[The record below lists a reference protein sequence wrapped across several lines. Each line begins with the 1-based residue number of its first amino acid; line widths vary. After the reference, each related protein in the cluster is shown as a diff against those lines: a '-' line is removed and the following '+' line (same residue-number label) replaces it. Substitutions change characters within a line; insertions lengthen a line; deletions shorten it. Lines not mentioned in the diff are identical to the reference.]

1 MNSFWEIGQALA
13 LKMADFGS
21 TNPVTSMNVPEA
33 MSPQWPK
40 ERSPQTSLPL
50 PKPIIDEVG
59 HSLLET
65 GLQTGLEQLD
75 ELRGVDDLV
84 ALLRRLRG

>member
-1 MNSFWEIGQALA
+1 
-13 LKMADFGS
+13 
-21 TNPVTSMNVPEA
+21 
-33 MSPQWPK
+33 
-40 ERSPQTSLPL
+40 LPL